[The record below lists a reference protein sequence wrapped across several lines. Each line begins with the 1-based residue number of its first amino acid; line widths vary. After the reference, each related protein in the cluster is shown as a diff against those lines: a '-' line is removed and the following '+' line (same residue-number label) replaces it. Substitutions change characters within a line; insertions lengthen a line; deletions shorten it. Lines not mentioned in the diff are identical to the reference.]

1 MRPLLAKRGVP
12 VAAGGPLGWIH
23 LQDAVA
29 ATVAALEHGHPGQAY
44 NIVDDQPASWRE
56 VITAIAAAFGAPRP
70 RMLPG
75 WLFRLAAPYVAA
87 FVVDTA
93 MRVANTKA
101 KNELGWRPTFPTYRD
116 GIDTLARADAVAPP
130 LTTRARCPH
139 PAPYGAPA
147 TKRRF

>member
-1 MRPLLAKRGVP
+1 VILTEDAPFGSPAGNKCDPHIAAMRSTEEQALTAPEGIALRYGLLYSGDAQQMRPLLAKRGVP

-29 ATVAALEHGHPGQAY
+29 ATA
-44 NIVDDQPASWRE
+44 
-56 VITAIAAAFGAPRP
+56 RP
-70 RMLPG
+70 RVLPG

-101 KNELGWRPTFPTYRD
+101 KKELGWRPTFPTYRD
-116 GIDTLARADAVAPP
+116 GIDALARADAVA
-130 LTTRARCPH
+130 
-139 PAPYGAPA
+139 
-147 TKRRF
+147 RR